1 MAGKDCVMKVR
12 IRTWMLTMVLV
23 CAAVIPLAGCDESKQ
38 LKPEDMIALVTR
50 IEQASDQIDEAQA
63 IADQIKNLLQTTGV
77 IDANLVAK
85 FEKINE
91 EINRVQ
97 PQVQQIAAAIKQA
110 DYSPDDDTLMLLLK
124 AAQAGNAAS
133 ASFNPYAM
141 PIGLGLSLATIIAG
155 WFAARER
162 AKKAQAEAAAAEYAA
177 KYQAHKQGVERTMK
191 EMSAS
196 ESPEVRKL
204 ETKLYDNI
212 GAARKANG
220 VK

>member
-1 MAGKDCVMKVR
+1 MKV
-12 IRTWMLTMVLV
+12 RTWMLTMVLV
-23 CAAVIPLAGCDESKQ
+23 CAAVIPLAGCDESNK
-38 LKPEDMIALVTR
+38 LKPEDMSALVTR
-50 IEQASDQIDEAQA
+50 IEQASGQIDEAQA
-63 IADQIKNLLQTTGV
+63 IADQIKNLLQTTGA

-97 PQVQQIAAAIKQA
+97 PQVQQVAAAIKQA

-124 AAQAGNAAS
+124 AAQAGNTAS
-133 ASFNPYAM
+133 SPFNPYAV

-162 AKKAQAEAAAAEYAA
+162 TKKAQAEAAAAEYAA

-204 ETKLYDNI
+204 ETVLYDNI
-212 GAARKANG
+212 GAARQVNG